1 MMDSSLTATGRTL
14 KRLLRKGGIARFVLR
29 CSNLAMSLAG
39 ERPGAEHKS
48 RSTRVLYTASLGSF
62 SSHGSGPKGGRGI
75 KIRTRLNVPLPGLPC
90 AC

>member
-39 ERPGAEHKS
+39 ERPGAEHKA
-48 RSTRVLYTASLGSF
+48 RSTRVYTASLGSF
-62 SSHGSGPKGGRGI
+62 SNGSGPKGGRGI